1 MASSPNGLR
10 AFLSGSSLMTHD
22 NKTLLLVDDDPDILE
37 VIRDRLS
44 SLGYT
49 VLTAHDGYEA
59 LEIIKRDLLHGVLL
73 DIRMPRLDG
82 LTLLTRL
89 SKDSPELPIIVVTA
103 SVEKMKLAELKRA
116 GAIDCVT
123 KPLDYA
129 DLLSKI
135 RLHF

>member
-1 MASSPNGLR
+1 
-10 AFLSGSSLMTHD
+10 MTHD

-59 LEIIKRDLLHGVLL
+59 LEIIKRDVLHGVLL
-73 DIRMPRLDG
+73 DVRMPKLDG

-89 SKDSPELPIIVVTA
+89 SKDSPQLPIIVVTA
-103 SVEKMKLAELKRA
+103 SVEKEKLADLKRA

>member
-1 MASSPNGLR
+1 
-10 AFLSGSSLMTHD
+10 MTRD

-73 DIRMPRLDG
+73 DIRMPKLDG

-89 SKDSPELPIIVVTA
+89 RKDSPQVPIIVVTA
-103 SVEKMKLAELKRA
+103 SVEKEKLADLKRA
-116 GAIDCVT
+116 GAIDYVT
-123 KPLDYA
+123 KPLGYA